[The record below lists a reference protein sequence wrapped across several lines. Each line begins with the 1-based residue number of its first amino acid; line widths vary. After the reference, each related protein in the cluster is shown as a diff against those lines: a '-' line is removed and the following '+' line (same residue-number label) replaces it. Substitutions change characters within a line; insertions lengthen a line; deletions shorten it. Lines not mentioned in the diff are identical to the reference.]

1 MSARMSLALSLGL
14 FAASSPAFAQD
25 FCGGMGAMGL
35 WANGTEAAS
44 DLSQSSTAFD
54 LTGLGLSAGNQAVGL
69 FTLSQSANL
78 RVEAVGQGGVDPVL
92 DLYDETGRLI
102 LNDDDSGGNLAA
114 RGEINLAV
122 GRYCVAVR
130 DFSGT
135 AGAVDLRIGLSDRDP
150 ALTMGLDAGTGSYA
164 GVTPCTADT
173 PATVLGAG
181 ALSQA
186 ELSAG
191 ISQTGSVAS
200 TPYYRFGLSAPT
212 AVTIQ
217 AENSAADPYIY
228 LYGPDGRLLAEND
241 DHMGLDSQIDM
252 ADPLPAGSYCIAM
265 RALSDQ
271 NAPVTVTLRDYDPMR
286 AMQQMYE
293 ALEASP
299 PIGGSY
305 PITDLGAISGQFVRD
320 VSVSGKAQWF
330 LVSMPEDG
338 LLLIDAVG
346 MGNSDPILALYDPV
360 GRELAYNDD
369 SGSGYDSQIAQP
381 LGGGS
386 YLVGLRQYDN
396 SAGMVRLV
404 IQRFVAAN

>member
-1 MSARMSLALSLGL
+1 MSVRVSFALSLGL
-14 FAASSPAFAQD
+14 FAASNPAFAQN

-44 DLSQSSTAFD
+44 DLSRSSAPFD
-54 LTGLGLSAGNQAVGL
+54 LTGLGLPAGNQAVGL
-69 FTLSQSANL
+69 FTLSQPANL
-78 RVEAVGQGGVDPVL
+78 RVEVVGQGGVDPVL

-114 RGEINLAV
+114 RGEINLAA
-122 GRYCVAVR
+122 GRYCVAMS

-150 ALTMGLDAGTGSYA
+150 ALTTGLDAGTGSFA
-164 GVTPCTADT
+164 GVTPCTVDT
-173 PATVLGAG
+173 PATVLGAE
-181 ALSQA
+181 ASSQV

-191 ISQTGSVAS
+191 ISQTSSVAS
-200 TPYYRFGLSAPT
+200 TPYYRFGLAAPT

-217 AENSAADPYIY
+217 AENSVADPYIY
-228 LYGPDGRLLAEND
+228 LYGPDGQLLAEND
-241 DHMGLDSQIDM
+241 DHIGLDSQIDM
-252 ADPLPAGSYCIAM
+252 ADPLPVGSYCIAM

-286 AMQQMYE
+286 AVQQMYE

-360 GRELAYNDD
+360 GRELAHNDD
-369 SGSGYDSQIAQP
+369 SGSGYDSQIVQP
-381 LGGGS
+381 LGAGS

-396 SAGMVRLV
+396 SAGIVRLV